1 MATFCPC
8 LYSSASTFM
17 SVCTE
22 IHADSHTNPS
32 HSLWNRKAPVL
43 QSLAN
48 WTFLPQLGCS
58 VTVTSLFLQLWIQA
72 LWDSKSEL
80 QTHALP
86 CVCMHQVLELNSYN
100 SWASGTS
107 LKKKK
112 KSTGISF
119 FLYTSVRRVYAPRF
133 FVSSQQRFGVTDIKA
148 PSAGH
153 SSWVLD
159 RPCHSS

>member
-58 VTVTSLFLQLWIQA
+58 VTMTSLFSQLWIQA

-112 KSTGISF
+112 KTQYRHF
-119 FLYTSVRRVYAPRF
+119 FFSLHFCQASVR
-133 FVSSQQRFGVTDIKA
+133 SSVLCLITTKIWGD
-148 PSAGH
+148 GH
-153 SSWVLD
+153 
-159 RPCHSS
+159 